1 MGYNKELVEVIADYR
16 INKDKVKIKLV
27 SGCEGSCI
35 CINNYRIAGSKPWG
49 GGYILDIVKGD
60 IGE

>member
-1 MGYNKELVEVIADYR
+1 MGYNKELVEVIANHR

-27 SGCEGSCI
+27 SDCEGSCI

-49 GGYILDIVKGD
+49 GSYILDIVKGD
-60 IGE
+60 IEE

>member
-1 MGYNKELVEVIADYR
+1 MGYNKELVEVIANYR

-35 CINNYRIAGSKPWG
+35 CINNYRIAGSKHWG

>member
-1 MGYNKELVEVIADYR
+1 MGYNKELVEVIANYR

-35 CINNYRIAGSKPWG
+35 CINNYRIAGSKPLG
-49 GGYILDIVKGD
+49 GGYILYIVKGD

>member
-1 MGYNKELVEVIADYR
+1 MEEQNMGYNKELVEVIANYR

-35 CINNYRIAGSKPWG
+35 CINNLY
-49 GGYILDIVKGD
+49 IVKGD